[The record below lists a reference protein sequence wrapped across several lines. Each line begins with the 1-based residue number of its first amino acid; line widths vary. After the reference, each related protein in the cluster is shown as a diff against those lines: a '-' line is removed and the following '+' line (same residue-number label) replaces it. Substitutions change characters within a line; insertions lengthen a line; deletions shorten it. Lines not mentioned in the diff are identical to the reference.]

1 MVFTW
6 MAFAWANLNVLV
18 QAEVEEKFSSQVKN
32 VERSLDDYE
41 LELIEK
47 GFIFF
52 PPRDINKPSVKKNLP
67 ETNKIEQSQLK
78 KEIKETS
85 NEIIFNKKDEDNK
98 KKNIENIQSNLIEI
112 ETNKNI
118 NKDKEKINVEKKYNL
133 PSLGDTKKQDIQ
145 EASIEEIKNNIV
157 EKQKTIKINEKS
169 KININ
174 PNNTTYTYGDYTS
187 NAVLG
192 IGIQNNFESKSD
204 SNKLPSFT
212 SNGGVQITKNL
223 AIGFY
228 YRGSKKR
235 NDITLNAIKNI
246 PETNF
251 YTKISAGIMD
261 GKDDY
266 KFYSGLSEVHL
277 RQYNSLASLN
287 YRNPNKFS
295 SFKGFGLN
303 IWKILARQRTNFE
316 PVYITKETDNSF
328 DTYMDPKTL
337 SLGNVTGYS
346 GSIKLK
352 INNALLIEQ
361 AAGKE
366 KLVYPFSNG
375 SKDINFNNYYKTAV
389 KYFINE
395 NSSLEAA
402 YATGAIESKTRIEYL
417 NSGFGFSIENSK
429 GINGHRDNWFVGLA
443 YTIVDALNPYL
454 ASRSINRYDEEDYL
468 EHRSLLN
475 EVSSRPIEF
484 PSSFLAKVDPTSVR
498 LIKSVSKGIVT
509 WNSVGLLGTYF
520 DSIAP
525 NRNNISIQL
534 SAINSSNAIVKYQT
548 SLISGSLPNGLTL
561 NEDGLISGTAAPV
574 VSDTTYTFQVKA
586 ISEGAS
592 DQISQNLS
600 IIIKAPSSI
609 TWISSGTLITL
620 NDSIAPS
627 RSNVSIQLDART
639 TSINPIVY
647 ETNLVSGSLPPGLSL
662 NSSGLITGSTT
673 QVAQETT
680 YTFIVRAHTADLT
693 AVQSSSLSITVRP
706 PPIVTWVSSGNLA
719 SLQNCQSSDLDIP
732 LNATSSTSESL
743 TFSLNSGSLPS
754 GLVLNSNGRI
764 TGTVQEVEVNSIFNF
779 TVRATSTS
787 GVTAVSANLSISK
800 TTNGFIFNAVNNHY
814 YKSFAASSITWDQAK
829 VLAEGK
835 FCGVLQGYLATIT
848 TTSEINFID
857 TKVYPTQPK
866 PINIFVGGTSVGAV
880 GTWRWVTGP
889 EGLMDGGQGQ
899 LFYSNN
905 TIRNGLIAPWLG
917 NPNLANSR
925 HLFIYSFSV
934 PQFFPWVT
942 GDLDPNVFASGTGG
956 FLVEYGN

>member
-6 MAFAWANLNVLV
+6 MAFAWANVNVLV

-32 VERSLDDYE
+32 VERSFDDHE

-52 PPRDINKPSVKKNLP
+52 PPREIIKPSEKKNLP

-78 KEIKETS
+78 KAIKETS
-85 NEIIFNKKDEDNK
+85 DEITFNKKDEDIK
-98 KKNIENIQSNLIEI
+98 KRNNENNQSNLNEL
-112 ETNKNI
+112 EKN
-118 NKDKEKINVEKKYNL
+118 NKDNKKSNIEKNYNL
-133 PSLGDTKKQDIQ
+133 PTLGDSKKQESQDAQ
-145 EASIEEIKNNIV
+145 IEEIKNNII
-157 EKQKTIKINEKS
+157 EKQKTIKLDEKS

-174 PNNTTYTYGDYTS
+174 SNNTTYTYGDYTS
-187 NAVLG
+187 NAILR

-204 SNKLPSFT
+204 ANKLPSLT
-212 SNGGVQITKNL
+212 SNGGIQITKNS

-228 YRGSKKR
+228 YRGSKKK
-235 NDITLNAIKNI
+235 NDITLNAINNI

-251 YTKISAGIMD
+251 YTKISTGIMD
-261 GKDDY
+261 GKDVY

-277 RQYNSLASLN
+277 QQFNSLASLN

-295 SFKGFGLN
+295 SFRGIGLN
-303 IWKILARQRTNFE
+303 IWKIVARQRTNFE

-366 KLVYPFSNG
+366 KLFYPFSNG
-375 SKDINFNNYYKTAV
+375 NKEININNYYKTAV
-389 KYFINE
+389 KYYINE

-443 YTIVDALNPYL
+443 YTIVDALNPYV

-484 PSSFLAKVDPTSVR
+484 PSSFLAKVDPTSIR

-520 DSIAP
+520 DSITP

-592 DQISQNLS
+592 DQISQSLS

-609 TWISSGTLITL
+609 AWISSGTLITL

-639 TSINPIVY
+639 TSINPLVY

-719 SLQNCQSSDLDIP
+719 SLQNCQSSVLDIP

-764 TGTVQEVEVNSIFNF
+764 TGTMQEVEVNSTFNF

-787 GVTAVSANLSISK
+787 GVSAVSSALSISK
-800 TTNGFIFNAVNNHY
+800 TTNGFIFNPVNSHY
-814 YKSFAASSITWDQAK
+814 YQHFSASSITWDQAK

-835 FCGVLQGYLATIT
+835 SCGILQGYLATIT
-848 TTSEINFID
+848 TSNELNFID
-857 TKVYPTQPK
+857 TKVYPTLPK
-866 PINIFVGGTSVGAV
+866 PINIFVGGNSVGAV

-889 EGLMDGGQGQ
+889 EGLMDSGQGQ

-905 TIRNGLIAPWLG
+905 TIQNGLIATWRG
-917 NPNLANSR
+917 DPNLANSR
-925 HLFIYSFSV
+925 HLFIYAFSV
-934 PQFFPWVT
+934 PQFFPWET
-942 GDLDPNVFASGTGG
+942 GNINPTVGASGTGG
-956 FLVEYGN
+956 YLVEYGN